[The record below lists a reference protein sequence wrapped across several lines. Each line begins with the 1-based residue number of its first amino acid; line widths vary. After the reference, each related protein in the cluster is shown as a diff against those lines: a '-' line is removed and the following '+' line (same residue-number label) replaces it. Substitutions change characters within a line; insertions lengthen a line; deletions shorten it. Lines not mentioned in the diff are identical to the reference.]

1 MTSMYALQTDLT
13 QFNAQFHGD
22 GALKPDKLKADYADI
37 NTWHEMKARNGL
49 REMGEI
55 IQEHAPL
62 LLKRVL
68 SLVPVIFPTCK
79 PYMHKVSCVP
89 SNCSPRELV
98 DGRRQLTNLCP
109 TRLFC
114 QVPELVDFVGEVH
127 VGFGRIVVSE
137 NEAPIILVNRV
148 ISKV

>member
-62 LLKRVL
+62 LLK
-68 SLVPVIFPTCK
+68 
-79 PYMHKVSCVP
+79 
-89 SNCSPRELV
+89 
-98 DGRRQLTNLCP
+98 
-109 TRLFC
+109 
-114 QVPELVDFVGEVH
+114 
-127 VGFGRIVVSE
+127 
-137 NEAPIILVNRV
+137 
-148 ISKV
+148 